1 MMMTT
6 TTFPSSSYKVTG
18 AVLVD
23 VTRDFVEPAAA
34 AVGYSADHHKI
45 GSVSGG
51 PKSFPFLLARS
62 FVPPR
67 QAQHPLIYV
76 LTYPGYLCFM
86 SSLERQLLPPLVCYH
101 GSVDGWKEYT

>member
-1 MMMTT
+1 M
-6 TTFPSSSYKVTG
+6 
-18 AVLVD
+18 D
-23 VTRDFVEPAAA
+23 VTRDFVEPAA

-51 PKSFPFLLARS
+51 PKSFPFLLVRS

-86 SSLERQLLPPLVCYH
+86 SSLERQLLLLLWYVIM
-101 GSVDGWKEYT
+101 VRWTDGRNILNS